1 MLSSRKLPTIWEC
14 LNTLLASQIG
24 MDEIL
29 RELGLDDKEIRIY
42 KNLVAKK
49 QLTAYEVAKNT
60 SINRS
65 TVYDSLDR
73 LVRKGFVSSIVI
85 NGKKFYQVKDIGK
98 IISSLKEKETLV
110 QALLPEILKAQ
121 TGSDVGV
128 ELIEGIQGQRD
139 FFFSL
144 FNLAKNRQ
152 VKSLHMIGSGEPSTI
167 GSRLYIRKLIG
178 EWKKINTAKDVEFKC
193 IWDDHYRGKSLV
205 KELNFGW
212 KSEDRFL
219 PSLPSKVTI
228 SIYGDYIAFSFTI
241 DKPYVIRIKN
251 ALVAR
256 TLDSYFGL
264 LWGIAKP

>member
-1 MLSSRKLPTIWEC
+1 
-14 LNTLLASQIG
+14 

-29 RELGLDDKEIRIY
+29 RELRLDDKEIKIY
-42 KNLVAKK
+42 KDLVAKK

-65 TVYDSLDR
+65 TVYDTLDR

-110 QALLPEILKAQ
+110 QALLPEIMKAQ
-121 TGSDVGV
+121 TEGEVSV
-128 ELIEGIQGQRD
+128 ELLEGTEGQRD

-144 FNLAKNRQ
+144 FSLGKNRQ
-152 VKSLHMIGSGEPSTI
+152 LKSLHMIGSGDPSTV
-167 GSRLYIRKLIG
+167 GSRLYVRKLIS
-178 EWKKINTAKDVEFKC
+178 EWKKLNTAKHGEYKC
-193 IWDDHYRGKSLV
+193 IWDESSRGKAVV

-212 KSEDRFL
+212 NSKDRFL
-219 PSLPSKVTI
+219 PDLPSKVTTLV
-228 SIYGDYIAFSFTI
+228 YGDYVAFSFTI

-251 ALVAR
+251 SLVAR

-264 LWGIAKP
+264 LWKLAKP

>member
-1 MLSSRKLPTIWEC
+1 
-14 LNTLLASQIG
+14 
-24 MDEIL
+24 MDDIL

-42 KNLVAKK
+42 RDLVAKK
-49 QLTAYEVAKNT
+49 QLTAYEVAKDT
-60 SINRS
+60 GINRS

-85 NGKKFYQVKDIGK
+85 NGRKFFQVKDIGK

-121 TGSDVGV
+121 TESEVSV
-128 ELIEGIQGQRD
+128 ELLEGTEGQRN

-144 FNLAKNRQ
+144 FTLGKNRQ
-152 VKSLHMIGSGEPSTI
+152 VKLLHMIGNADASTL
-167 GSRLYIRKLIG
+167 GSRLYAKKLIAEWRKL
-178 EWKKINTAKDVEFKC
+178 NTGKYADYRA
-193 IWDDHYRGKSLV
+193 IWDEAFRGKETV
-205 KELNFGW
+205 KQFSPLGGNN
-212 KSEDRFL
+212 RFL
-219 PSLPSKVTI
+219 PNLPSKVTTLV
-228 SIYGDYIAFSFTI
+228 YGDYAAFAFTI

-256 TLDSYFGL
+256 TLDSYFAL